1 MRDNDITWKDLS
13 KIGNIPLTEDC
24 RIDILKPGGYFTV
37 KDSSLPR
44 PLAFRTTYRDESF
57 LSGEYLDSAEVQSAL
72 TETRGEALKSNVLYI
87 PAIEAYPA
95 FSGFLRAV
103 SPQVLITRGLD
114 PSSIQINPEL
124 RKFMATMTLYETSK
138 DGAVTVRTEG
148 ESLSVKTYLG
158 EQSVNLR

>member
-1 MRDNDITWKDLS
+1 MRDNVITWKDLS
-13 KIGNIPLTEDC
+13 KSGNIPLTDDC
-24 RIDILKPGGYFTV
+24 RIEILRPGGNFAI

-44 PLAFRTTYRDESF
+44 PLAFKITYGDESF

-87 PAIEAYPA
+87 PTIEAYPA

-114 PSSIQINPEL
+114 PSSVQINPEL
-124 RKFMATMTLYETSK
+124 RKFMATTTLYETSK
-138 DGAVTVRTEG
+138 DGAVTIRTEG

-158 EQSVNLR
+158 EQSANLQ